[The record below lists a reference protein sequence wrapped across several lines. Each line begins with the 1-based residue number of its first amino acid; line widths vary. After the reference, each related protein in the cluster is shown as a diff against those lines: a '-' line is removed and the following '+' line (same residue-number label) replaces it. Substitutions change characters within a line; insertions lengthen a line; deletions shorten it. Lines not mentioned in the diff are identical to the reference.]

1 MMGKLYIGWRTAIIG
16 LAIVLAACN
25 SKRQKIPLG
34 SVDAT
39 KHRFQPIDIYFE
51 SNNPKQGLRV
61 VDSIFR
67 TLKQP
72 TLYDFDLYY
81 NGHSSYAAADTLYY
95 QQVNYADTLIDIV
108 KKNSSEE
115 AASTILVNAYFNKAA
130 GYYNLQ
136 NLALA
141 NESYFKAFAI
151 AEKFGNNSSK
161 SNLAYDIAMKM
172 YQQKKYDTAINYF
185 KYSYKYN
192 IANTEIPVP
201 HRNNKTQE
209 LLDNIGLCYTHLQSN
224 DSAFRYYRACIDFLN
239 TDSNQLAVENKNSK
253 IRKRCALGVVHG
265 NLAKVYAS
273 LGKTDTAITLYKTAI
288 DYNNFKEGDI
298 HDLQTCATQL
308 GNIYIHEKRI
318 QELKALLEFLQ
329 QTLTSFTSVG
339 TKVAVEKLAYNYY
352 LLVNKPVLALQKLQ
366 AFNQL
371 NDSLLKIEASKA
383 PQDITKELKDREQQ
397 LQISLLKKSNEI
409 SVLYNWAF
417 GIFLLVALVIA
428 VLVFTYYKKE
438 KRNLHQQAKLTDE
451 IREQKKEIEI
461 VVEELGKSNQ
471 QKERLMNIMAHE
483 LRSPISGITA
493 VASSLKESEYL
504 SPQDAEL
511 VGMIEQT
518 SSNTLSLIN
527 QLLEE
532 KNHHAMVLK
541 LEKVNIVA
549 LIKKVITL
557 LQYKAS
563 EKEQTIVFDE
573 STKPL
578 AIHLDAEKMERV
590 LINLLTNAIKFS
602 HRQATIWVGMEAGAS
617 TIILTVKDEGIGM
630 SGSQLSQLFSEEP
643 TLVRAGTMG
652 EKSFGLGLPIC
663 KQIVESHGGTLT
675 ATSTEQVGT
684 TFYIQL
690 PINT

>member
-1 MMGKLYIGWRTAIIG
+1 M
-16 LAIVLAACN
+16 
-25 SKRQKIPLG
+25 
-34 SVDAT
+34 
-39 KHRFQPIDIYFE
+39 
-51 SNNPKQGLRV
+51 
-61 VDSIFR
+61 
-67 TLKQP
+67 
-72 TLYDFDLYY
+72 
-81 NGHSSYAAADTLYY
+81 
-95 QQVNYADTLIDIV
+95 
-108 KKNSSEE
+108 
-115 AASTILVNAYFNKAA
+115 
-130 GYYNLQ
+130 
-136 NLALA
+136 
-141 NESYFKAFAI
+141 
-151 AEKFGNNSSK
+151 
-161 SNLAYDIAMKM
+161 
-172 YQQKKYDTAINYF
+172 
-185 KYSYKYN
+185 
-192 IANTEIPVP
+192 
-201 HRNNKTQE
+201 
-209 LLDNIGLCYTHLQSN
+209 
-224 DSAFRYYRACIDFLN
+224 
-239 TDSNQLAVENKNSK
+239 
-253 IRKRCALGVVHG
+253 
-265 NLAKVYAS
+265 
-273 LGKTDTAITLYKTAI
+273 
-288 DYNNFKEGDI
+288 
-298 HDLQTCATQL
+298 
-308 GNIYIHEKRI
+308 
-318 QELKALLEFLQ
+318 
-329 QTLTSFTSVG
+329 
-339 TKVAVEKLAYNYY
+339 
-352 LLVNKPVLALQKLQ
+352 
-366 AFNQL
+366 
-371 NDSLLKIEASKA
+371 
-383 PQDITKELKDREQQ
+383 
-397 LQISLLKKSNEI
+397 
-409 SVLYNWAF
+409 
-417 GIFLLVALVIA
+417 
-428 VLVFTYYKKE
+428 
-438 KRNLHQQAKLTDE
+438 
-451 IREQKKEIEI
+451 
-461 VVEELGKSNQ
+461 GKSNQ

-541 LEKVNIVA
+541 LKKVNIVA